1 MSIGASPGR
10 AGDGDLFHAMPM
22 GLFRLAA
29 KEAWEVVANL
39 APADKGSG
47 AFEPSQDVSCTLG
60 NVCLIAD
67 ANPSACALLQVKD
80 PAEIVM
86 QPLASVLPEDALKQ
100 FAGGLYRLFRGQ
112 KAIAY
117 DGTVTI
123 AGGGKHEVAFN
134 LWQDVRDLAPNDIYL
149 SFSSLR
155 ERISL
160 EQTKDGLQS
169 DLARSA
175 RISLLGEMTA
185 SIAHEVNQP
194 LGTIVASAEAGLR
207 WLSGDEPEIAE
218 VKLLLERIAKN
229 GKRAADVIATMR
241 EMASNRKSERVPT
254 DINSVIEE
262 AVLLLRTDFAKR
274 QVTLRLDLSPTLPL
288 VKADKT
294 QILQVIVN
302 LALNAAQAM
311 SDGQAW
317 NRTLCI
323 RTRQGIAN
331 VAVDVEDSGPG
342 VDPLVREKLFESF
355 FSTKEA
361 GIGMG
366 LAICRSIIEAHGSRI
381 ELQSTPHLGARFSF
395 ALPAEQALANGYR

>member
-1 MSIGASPGR
+1 MSIEASIGLT
-10 AGDGDLFHAMPM
+10 DGGSLFHFMPM
-22 GLFRLAA
+22 GIFRLSAQD
-29 KEAWEVVANL
+29 AWKVIADL
-39 APADKGSG
+39 GPAEKGSG
-47 AFEPSQDVSCTLG
+47 AFGLSQDISCTLG
-60 NVCLIAD
+60 NACLIAE
-67 ANPSACALLQVKD
+67 ANPSACALLQIED
-80 PAEIVM
+80 PAAIAMEPI
-86 QPLASVLPEDALKQ
+86 ASVLPEDSLKD
-100 FAGGLYRLFRGQ
+100 FADGLYRLSRGQ
-112 KAIAY
+112 NAIAY
-117 DGTVTI
+117 DGSLTTV
-123 AGGGKHEVAFN
+123 GGGEHQVAFN
-134 LWQDVRDLAPNDIYL
+134 LWQSNGDISPNDIYL
-149 SFSSLR
+149 GFSSLR
-155 ERISL
+155 ERVSL
-160 EQTKDGLQS
+160 EQTKDGLQN

-194 LGTIVASAEAGLR
+194 LGTIVTSAEAGLR
-207 WLSGDEPEIAE
+207 WLSKEEPDVAE

-241 EMASNRKSERVPT
+241 AMASNKKSERLPI
-254 DINSVIEE
+254 DINSIIEE
-262 AVLLLRTDFAKR
+262 TVLLLRTDFAKR
-274 QVTLRLDLSPTLPL
+274 QVTLRLDLSLTLPL

-323 RTRQGIAN
+323 RTRQGGGDVI
-331 VAVDVEDSGPG
+331 VEVEDSGPG
-342 VDPLVREKLFESF
+342 IDPHIRERLFESF
-355 FSTKEA
+355 FSTKET

-395 ALPAEQALANGYR
+395 GLPAEQTHTN

>member
-1 MSIGASPGR
+1 MSIDASLDLAR
-10 AGDGDLFHAMPM
+10 DSSLFHSMPI
-22 GLFRLAA
+22 GILRLSA
-29 KEAWEVVANL
+29 KDAWKVIVDLRATE
-39 APADKGSG
+39 KRSG
-47 AFEPSQDVSCTLG
+47 AFELNQDVSCALG
-60 NVCLIAD
+60 NACLIAE
-67 ANPSACALLQVKD
+67 ANPSACVLLQVKD
-80 PAEIVM
+80 PAAIAKA
-86 QPLASVLPEDALKQ
+86 PIASILSEDTLKR
-100 FAGGLYRLFRGQ
+100 FTEGLHQLFRGQ
-112 KAIAY
+112 NAIVY
-117 DGTVTI
+117 DGSLTI
-123 AGGGKHEVAFN
+123 VGGGEHQVAFN
-134 LWQDVRDLAPNDIYL
+134 LWQTQREVAQDDIYL

-160 EQTKDGLQS
+160 EQAKDGLQS

-175 RISLLGEMTA
+175 RVSLLGEMTA

-207 WLSGDEPEIAE
+207 WLSRDEPDIAE
-218 VKLLLERIAKN
+218 VKLLLERITKN
-229 GKRAADVIATMR
+229 GKRAANVIATMR
-241 EMASNRKSERVPT
+241 ALASNKKSERLPT

-262 AVLLLRTDFAKR
+262 TILLLRTDFAKR
-274 QVTLRLDLSPTLPL
+274 QVTLRLDLSPTLPP

-311 SDGQAW
+311 ADGQAW

-323 RTRQGIAN
+323 RTRRDGAD
-331 VAVDVEDSGPG
+331 VMVDVEDSGPG
-342 VDPLVREKLFESF
+342 IDLHVRERLFESF
-355 FSTKEA
+355 FSTKET

-395 ALPAEQALANGYR
+395 ALPAEHAQTNG

>member
-1 MSIGASPGR
+1 MNIGVSPGL
-10 AGDGDLFHAMPM
+10 AGDGSLFHFMPM
-22 GLFRLAA
+22 GTFRLST
-29 KEAWEVVANL
+29 KNAWKVMANL
-39 APADKGSG
+39 RQTEKGHG
-47 AFEPSQDVSCTLG
+47 AFEISQDVSCTLG
-60 NVCLIAD
+60 NACLIAE
-67 ANPSACALLQVKD
+67 ANPSACALLQITD
-80 PAEIVM
+80 PDAIAM
-86 QPLASVLPEDALKQ
+86 APIASVLSEDTLKR
-100 FAGGLYRLFRGQ
+100 FTEGLYQLFRGQ

-117 DGTVTI
+117 DGSLTI
-123 AGGGKHEVAFN
+123 AGGGEHKVAFN
-134 LWQDVRDLAPNDIYL
+134 LWPARRDIPPNDIYL

-160 EQTKDGLQS
+160 EQTKDGLQN

-207 WLSGDEPEIAE
+207 WLSRDEPDIAE
-218 VKLLLERIAKN
+218 VKLLLERIAKS

-241 EMASNRKSERVPT
+241 AMASNKKSERRPT
-254 DINSVIEE
+254 DINCVIEE
-262 AVLLLRTDFAKR
+262 AILLLRTDFAKR
-274 QVTLRLDLSPTLPL
+274 QVTLSLDLSPTLPL

-317 NRTLCI
+317 NRALCI
-323 RTRQGIAN
+323 RTRQGATN
-331 VAVDVEDSGPG
+331 VMVDVEDSGPG
-342 VDPLVREKLFESF
+342 VDPHIRERLFDSF
-355 FSTKEA
+355 FSTKET

-395 ALPAEQALANGYR
+395 GLAVERTYANG

>member
-1 MSIGASPGR
+1 M
-10 AGDGDLFHAMPM
+10 
-22 GLFRLAA
+22 
-29 KEAWEVVANL
+29 
-39 APADKGSG
+39 AP
-47 AFEPSQDVSCTLG
+47 
-60 NVCLIAD
+60 I
-67 ANPSACALLQVKD
+67 
-80 PAEIVM
+80 
-86 QPLASVLPEDALKQ
+86 ASVLSEDTLKH
-100 FAGGLYRLFRGQ
+100 FTEGLYQLFRGQ
-112 KAIAY
+112 TAIAY
-117 DGTVTI
+117 DGSLTI
-123 AGGGKHEVAFN
+123 AGGGEHQVAFN
-134 LWQDVRDLAPNDIYL
+134 LWQAECNTTPNEVYL

-160 EQTKDGLQS
+160 EQAKDGLQS

-207 WLSGDEPEIAE
+207 WLFRDEPDIAE

-229 GKRAADVIATMR
+229 GKRAADVITTMR
-241 EMASNRKSERVPT
+241 AMASNKKSERLPT

-274 QVTLRLDLSPTLPL
+274 QVTLRLELSPILPL

-323 RTRQGIAN
+323 RTRQCATDIM
-331 VAVDVEDSGPG
+331 VDVEDSGPG
-342 VDPLVREKLFESF
+342 IDPHVRERLFDSF
-355 FSTKEA
+355 FSTKET

-366 LAICRSIIEAHGSRI
+366 LAICRSVIEAHGSWI

-395 ALPAEQALANGYR
+395 GLPAEQTHTNG

>member
-1 MSIGASPGR
+1 MSINASYEVT
-10 AGDGDLFHAMPM
+10 ADGGLIHFMPM
-22 GLFRLAA
+22 GILRLSA
-29 KEAWEVVANL
+29 KDAWNVIANL
-39 APADKGSG
+39 RPIEIGSQ
-47 AFEPSQDVSCTLG
+47 AFELSQDVSCALG
-60 NVCLIAD
+60 NACLIEQ
-67 ANPSACALLQVKD
+67 ANPSACALLQVKN
-80 PAEIVM
+80 PAMILM
-86 QPLASVLPEDALKQ
+86 RPIASVLAEDALKH
-100 FAGGLYRLFRGQ
+100 FTEGLYQLFQGRA
-112 KAIAY
+112 AIAY
-117 DGTVTI
+117 DGNLTV
-123 AGGGKHEVAFN
+123 AGGGEHQVAFN
-134 LWQDVRDLAPNDIYL
+134 LWQVERDTASHDIYL

-207 WLSGDEPEIAE
+207 WLSRDEPDIGETKI
-218 VKLLLERIAKN
+218 LLERIANN

-241 EMASNRKSERVPT
+241 AMASNKKSERLPA
-254 DINSVIEE
+254 DINSIIEE
-262 AVLLLRTDFAKR
+262 AILLLRTDFAKR
-274 QVTLRLDLSPTLPL
+274 QVTLRLELSPMLPP
-288 VKADKT
+288 VKANKT

-323 RTRQGIAN
+323 RTSWGATDVMVN
-331 VAVDVEDSGPG
+331 VEDSGPG
-342 VDPLVREKLFESF
+342 IDPHVRERLFDSF
-355 FSTKEA
+355 FSTKET
-361 GIGMG
+361 GIGIG

-395 ALPAEQALANGYR
+395 GLPVEQTNADG

>member
-1 MSIGASPGR
+1 MSIEASRGLT
-10 AGDGDLFHAMPM
+10 GDGSLFHFMPM
-22 GLFRLAA
+22 GIVRLSA
-29 KEAWEVVANL
+29 KDAWKVIANL
-39 APADKGSG
+39 RSAAKGSG
-47 AFEPSQDVSCTLG
+47 AFELSQDVSCALG
-60 NVCLIAD
+60 NACLIAE
-67 ANPSACALLQVKD
+67 ANPSACALLQVND
-80 PAEIVM
+80 PAAIVM
-86 QPLASVLPEDALKQ
+86 QPIASVLPKDALKH
-100 FAGGLYRLFRGQ
+100 FTEGLYQLFRGQ
-112 KAIAY
+112 DAIAY
-117 DGTVTI
+117 DGSVTI
-123 AGGGKHEVAFN
+123 AGGGEHQVAFN
-134 LWQDVRDLAPNDIYL
+134 LWQAKRDITPNDIFL

-207 WLSGDEPEIAE
+207 WLSKEEPDISEA
-218 VKLLLERIAKN
+218 KLLLERIAKN
-229 GKRAADVIATMR
+229 GKRAADVITTMR
-241 EMASNRKSERVPT
+241 AMASNKKSERLPT

-262 AVLLLRTDFAKR
+262 TILLLRTDFAKR
-274 QVTLRLDLSPTLPL
+274 QITLRLDLSPTLPL
-288 VKADKT
+288 VRADKT

-317 NRTLCI
+317 DRTLSI
-323 RTRQGIAN
+323 RTRQRDTD
-331 VAVDVEDSGPG
+331 VMVDVEDSGPG
-342 VDPLVREKLFESF
+342 IDPHVRERLFESF
-355 FSTKEA
+355 FSTKET

-366 LAICRSIIEAHGSRI
+366 LAICRSIIEAHESRI

-395 ALPAEQALANGYR
+395 GLPVEQTHANG